1 MNVGLFVNS
10 QSVFVAIL
18 TSIVIFPINL
28 NTNVYLNYYEWNS
41 QTVIDYFPYFL
52 YPWSIKKLFDSDGE
66 IIVVISLVAQF
77 MVFSLFL
84 FAF

>member
-18 TSIVIFPINL
+18 TSIVIFQINL
-28 NTNVYLNYYEWNS
+28 NTNVYLNYYEWKS
-41 QTVIDYFPYFL
+41 QAVIDYFPYFL

-66 IIVVISLVAQF
+66 IIVVISLVTQF
-77 MVFSLFL
+77 IVSTNFPP
-84 FAF
+84 